1 MDNVLLKNNRGNS
14 FPIFSKREEREIFQK
29 LEKEPQNLKIRN
41 EIIVRNMGLVG
52 SLVKKA
58 MAKYQ
63 TGILTFND
71 LLHKG
76 VEGLTIAIERFDW
89 RRNYKFSTYAI
100 WWIKQ
105 SIQREVFK
113 KSETIRVPCKLRQ
126 DVINYR
132 KAKAD
137 LISSSKKNLT
147 KEEIEKKLN
156 LKKNEILAIE
166 RAERKIIS
174 LESEFGKKEKGEK
187 NADILIDFLPSEK
200 GDPVYSVVEKKMMK
214 ESIQKV
220 FSSCLEKREQ
230 MIIKMRFGLF
240 EIDRKHTLQEVGDKL
255 GISRERVR
263 QIQDNILEKL
273 KKKFK
278 DKDFQVYLS

>member
-1 MDNVLLKNNRGNS
+1 MNNVLLKNNRGNS
-14 FPIFSKREEREIFQK
+14 FPIFSKKEEREIFQK
-29 LEKEPQNLKIRN
+29 LEKEPWNLKIRN
-41 EIIVRNMGLVG
+41 EIILRNMGLVG
-52 SLVKKA
+52 SIVNRV
-58 MAKYQ
+58 MIKYKIGTLSFSDLQQ
-63 TGILTFND
+63 TG
-71 LLHKG
+71 
-76 VEGLTIAIERFDW
+76 VMGLIKAIERFKW
-89 RRNYKFSTYAI
+89 ERNYKFSTYAI

-105 SIQREVFK
+105 AIQREIFK

-137 LISSSKKNLT
+137 LISSSKKTLT

-156 LKKNEILAIE
+156 LKKKEILAIE
-166 RAERKIIS
+166 KAERKIIS

-200 GDPVYSVVEKKMMK
+200 GDPVYSVVEKKMMRENIQEIFSNCLK
-214 ESIQKV
+214 E
-220 FSSCLEKREQ
+220 REQ

-255 GISRERVR
+255 GITRERVR
-263 QIQDNILEKL
+263 QIQDKVLERL

-278 DKDFQVYLS
+278 DKDFQIYLS